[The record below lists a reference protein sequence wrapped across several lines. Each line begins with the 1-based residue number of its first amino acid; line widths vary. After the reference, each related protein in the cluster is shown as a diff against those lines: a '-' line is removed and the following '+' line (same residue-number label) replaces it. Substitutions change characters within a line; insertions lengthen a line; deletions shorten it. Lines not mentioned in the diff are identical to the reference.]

1 MPSSCLAQAGK
12 EPAGKMGSRL
22 QGQIKAGSR
31 QAGSSLGANKRSK
44 ASFKSSRGKENVDP
58 RWEAAAGNLLEK
70 SKVELC
76 SLEKRLRCFRHQ
88 IGESKVR
95 LVRAK

>member
-1 MPSSCLAQAGK
+1 MPSTSLAQAGK
-12 EPAGKMGSRL
+12 EPAGKAGSRL

-44 ASFKSSRGKENVDP
+44 ASFKSRGKENVDP
-58 RWEAAAGNLLEK
+58 RSEAAAGNLLEK

-95 LVRAK
+95 LVREK